1 MGSNRPH
8 IFNYFLENIHFK
20 YAFWLLNLQII
31 TKLILIFINTT
42 LTFDAFTLFS
52 IKFNASSKLIA
63 MKFLFTFFFL
73 SIYFIAGA
81 QTTQKPLVESSKG
94 MVVSTHPVAS
104 AVGLEILKKG
114 GNAIDAAVAVN
125 FALAVCH
132 PAAGNIGGGGFLVY
146 RDAKGQNFALDYREK
161 APLKGHRD
169 MYLDEKGNIIPG
181 KSFVGIFSA
190 GVPGTVAG
198 MVEMHRKFGK
208 LAWSE
213 LVAPSIE
220 LAKDGVVLTEKEA
233 RGLNRNKADF
243 IKENPGKS
251 YLIKMDTVSWKM
263 GEKLIQT
270 DLAET
275 LTRIA
280 AKKLKGFYAGKT
292 ADLLVAEM
300 DRQGGLISKKDLRK
314 YRAVW
319 RQPITQAYKNY
330 QIIGMPPPSSGGIAL
345 AQLMQMV
352 EKYPLASWGAS
363 SDSTIQVMIEAE
375 RRVYADRAKWLGDP
389 DFVKVPVSELMD
401 PSYVGQRMKTM
412 SFDHAT
418 PSKEVA
424 AGDFP
429 AYESP
434 ETTHYSIVDE
444 EGNAVSITTTLNNSY
459 GSKVFVGGAGFLLND
474 EMDDFSAKA
483 GVPNLYGLIGT
494 KANEIQPQKRMLS
507 SMTPTIITENNQLK
521 MVVGTPGGSTIITS
535 VFQVVLNVLEMKMNM
550 QQAVEFP
557 RFHHQWLPEQTRFE
571 PKRFSED
578 QLSRLK
584 SKGYE
589 FSPTSAI
596 GLVEGILILPSGKR
610 QGGADSRG
618 DDTVSAY

>member
-1 MGSNRPH
+1 
-8 IFNYFLENIHFK
+8 
-20 YAFWLLNLQII
+20 
-31 TKLILIFINTT
+31 
-42 LTFDAFTLFS
+42 
-52 IKFNASSKLIA
+52 
-63 MKFLFTFFFL
+63 MKFYLSLLLVSCYFT
-73 SIYFIAGA
+73 SVA
-81 QTTQKPLVESSKG
+81 QNTQKPLVESTKG

-169 MYLDEKGNIIPG
+169 MYLDDKGSIIPG

-198 MVEMHRKFGK
+198 MVEMHKKFGK
-208 LAWSE
+208 LAWGE
-213 LVAPSIE
+213 LVAPAID
-220 LAKDGVVLTEKEA
+220 LAKNGVVLTEKEA
-233 RGLNRNKADF
+233 RGLNKNKDDF
-243 IKENPGKS
+243 KKENPGKT
-251 YLIKMDTVSWKM
+251 YLIKSDTVSWKA
-263 GEKLIQT
+263 GEKLIQS

-275 LTRIA
+275 LTRIS
-280 AKKLKGFYAGKT
+280 AKKLNGFYKGKT

-300 DRQGGLISKKDLRK
+300 ERQGGLISKKDLKK
-314 YRAVW
+314 YQAVW
-319 RQPITQAYKNY
+319 RQPIIQGYKNF
-330 QIIGMPPPSSGGIAL
+330 QVIGMPPPSSGGIAL

-352 EKYPLASWGAS
+352 EKYPLAQWGPNA
-363 SDSTIQVMIEAE
+363 DSTIQIMVEAE

-389 DFVKVPVSELMD
+389 DFVQVPVKELMD
-401 PSYVGQRMKTM
+401 PTYVTNRMKSM
-412 SFDHAT
+412 SFEKAT

-429 AYESP
+429 SYESP

-571 PKRFSED
+571 SKRFSED
-578 QLSRLK
+578 QLLRLK
-584 SKGYE
+584 SKGYD
-589 FSPTSAI
+589 FGPSPSI